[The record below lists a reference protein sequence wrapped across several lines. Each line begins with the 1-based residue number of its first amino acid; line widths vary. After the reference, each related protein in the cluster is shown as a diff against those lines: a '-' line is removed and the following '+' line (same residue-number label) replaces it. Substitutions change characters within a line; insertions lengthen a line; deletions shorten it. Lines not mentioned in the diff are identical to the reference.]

1 MSHCLFCFFR
11 PADCDA
17 NSFEAA
23 GIGLDTITAL
33 FLLVGIGGGVGIL
46 LLTVESLFGLCGDGG
61 NPGGG
66 GGEDIMAAVSTVSN
80 RSLPP
85 PPPSAGSGY
94 EATASKKE
102 VMELWKEIRS
112 VTIALLVR

>member
-1 MSHCLFCFFR
+1 MSPCDLFCFFR

-66 GGEDIMAAVSTVSN
+66 GEDIMAAVSTVSN

-85 PPPSAGSGY
+85 LPPSAGSGY

-112 VTIALLVR
+112 VLLVR

>member
-1 MSHCLFCFFR
+1 MSPCLFCFFR

-66 GGEDIMAAVSTVSN
+66 GEDIMAAVSTVSN
-80 RSLPP
+80 RSPPP